1 MKSQKIRRIRTACVN
16 DVSITN
22 TSDDDGSLLEW
33 EENIPGCQ
41 SSSGHRQNHPQP
53 TGGNH
58 QREEEDELVDIGP
71 SIIDILCSV
80 TAKASIV
87 QTKFPFVF
95 SFFGS
100 KSFERGRCW
109 IVKVTQLSLSPGNLI
124 RSNSAWF
131 SLPNKLYFFLLLVF
145 FFLLFLF
152 NQRKG
157 RRKEKGPQMK
167 LKMTFNNFGCAVR
180 MANVRYTQQAHA
192 IYDAIW
198 LLFPPQLFLRR
209 F

>member
-71 SIIDILCSV
+71 SIIDIL
-80 TAKASIV
+80 
-87 QTKFPFVF
+87 
-95 SFFGS
+95 
-100 KSFERGRCW
+100 
-109 IVKVTQLSLSPGNLI
+109 GNLI